1 MDRID
6 IAAALRRMLEKIQE
20 IQKLYDL
27 SEAETVLLIQ
37 LIELMARMNWS
48 KKLTIKL
55 LNTAAAVLE
64 ATQEDSKIVEEG
76 FNKKR

>member
-1 MDRID
+1 VDRID